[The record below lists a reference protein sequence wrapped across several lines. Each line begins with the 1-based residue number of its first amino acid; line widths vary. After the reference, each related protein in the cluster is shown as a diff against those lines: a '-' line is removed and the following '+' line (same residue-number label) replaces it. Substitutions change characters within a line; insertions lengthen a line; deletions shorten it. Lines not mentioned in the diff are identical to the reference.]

1 MEVASKP
8 LMGSID
14 PLVLTFWRFLSGI
27 AVLCAYIAI
36 RGKRPNLSPGQVGVL
51 AIMGILNTF
60 LSMSLLQMAVKH
72 TTASR
77 AAAVFCANPVF
88 VVLIAA
94 ALGWEKLTRRK
105 TLGLFLGISGLFL
118 LTGLHKMK
126 IDSGTVYAL
135 LASIAFAV
143 YIILG
148 RKAALKSDAVWVNI
162 VSFAFGI
169 AALAAWLGIKG
180 VSISPKPLM
189 AELPLF
195 LFLGIGVSGL
205 GYVTFISAIKKL
217 GAGKA
222 SSIFLLKP
230 AVATLF
236 AVLITGETV
245 SFLFISGLLIAG
257 AGGYLIVEKR

>member
-1 MEVASKP
+1 
-8 LMGSID
+8 
-14 PLVLTFWRFLSGI
+14 
-27 AVLCAYIAI
+27 
-36 RGKRPNLSPGQVGVL
+36 
-51 AIMGILNTF
+51 
-60 LSMSLLQMAVKH
+60 
-72 TTASR
+72 
-77 AAAVFCANPVF
+77 
-88 VVLIAA
+88 
-94 ALGWEKLTRRK
+94 
-105 TLGLFLGISGLFL
+105 
-118 LTGLHKMK
+118 MK

-217 GAGKA
+217 GQESILNF
-222 SSIFLLKP
+222 SSE
-230 AVATLF
+230 
-236 AVLITGETV
+236 TGSSDFV
-245 SFLFISGLLIAG
+245 CRSDHRGDCQFPF
-257 AGGYLIVEKR
+257 YLGTAHRWRRRLSDS